1 MAEDEEKRLDE
12 YIRLTR
18 DKECKR
24 VYGCSQVKEK
34 IKQQKRLLNQERRL
48 GAGMAKESD
57 VNYDDPKY
65 LITTK
70 YNS

>member
-34 IKQQKRLLNQERRL
+34 IKQQKRLLN
-48 GAGMAKESD
+48 
-57 VNYDDPKY
+57 
-65 LITTK
+65 
-70 YNS
+70 